1 MPKHIRIC
9 HIGTMILEFF
19 LVTSTALAL
28 GFIWFG
34 LIKQT
39 WDLDAD
45 PARWLTAVVA
55 IILIE
60 VVIFWIGIIL
70 VYTTSLQLGVN
81 KRIVGALCGW
91 IPIVNLFMLIGI
103 IRTCRAEVAVERAL
117 LLRDQKRAG
126 QQVCRTKYPLLLVHG
141 VFFRDFD
148 HFNYWGRIPE
158 ELKRNGAVI
167 FYGEHNSAA
176 AVKDSAVELEKRIKE
191 IVQQTGCGKVN
202 IIAHSK
208 GGLDSRAAVSMTSA
222 GQYVASLTTISTPH
236 RGCEFADY
244 LLGEI
249 PEEEQQVIASGYNTV
264 ASKLGDRDPDFLAAV
279 YDLTSEKCKE
289 RNDVVHDDPNVF
301 YQSVGSVLH
310 GASSGQ
316 FPLNFTYHLVKYF
329 DGEND
334 GLVGVD
340 SFEWG
345 SSLNMIR
352 LEKKGRGISHGDMID
367 LNRENIDGLDIREFY
382 VQLVSGLREKGF

>member
-45 PARWLTAVVA
+45 PARWLTAVVV

-191 IVQQTGCGKVN
+191 IVQQTGCGKV
-202 IIAHSK
+202 
-208 GGLDSRAAVSMTSA
+208 VSMTSA

>member
-45 PARWLTAVVA
+45 PARWLTAVVV

-244 LLGEI
+244 LLG
-249 PEEEQQVIASGYNTV
+249 PG
-264 ASKLGDRDPDFLAAV
+264 
-279 YDLTSEKCKE
+279 
-289 RNDVVHDDPNVF
+289 
-301 YQSVGSVLH
+301 
-310 GASSGQ
+310 
-316 FPLNFTYHLVKYF
+316 FP
-329 DGEND
+329 
-334 GLVGVD
+334 
-340 SFEWG
+340 
-345 SSLNMIR
+345 
-352 LEKKGRGISHGDMID
+352 RGC
-367 LNRENIDGLDIREFY
+367 L
-382 VQLVSGLREKGF
+382 

>member
-45 PARWLTAVVA
+45 PARWLTAVVV

>member
-45 PARWLTAVVA
+45 PARWLTAVVV

-126 QQVCRTKYPLLLVHG
+126 QQICRTKYPLLLVHG

-148 HFNYWGRIPE
+148 HFNYWERIPE

>member
-45 PARWLTAVVA
+45 PARWLTAVVV

-148 HFNYWGRIPE
+148 HCNYWGRIPE

>member
-45 PARWLTAVVA
+45 PARWLTAVVV

-70 VYTTSLQLGVN
+70 VYTTSLQLGMN

-126 QQVCRTKYPLLLVHG
+126 QQICRTKYPLLLVHG

-148 HFNYWGRIPE
+148 HFNYWERIPE